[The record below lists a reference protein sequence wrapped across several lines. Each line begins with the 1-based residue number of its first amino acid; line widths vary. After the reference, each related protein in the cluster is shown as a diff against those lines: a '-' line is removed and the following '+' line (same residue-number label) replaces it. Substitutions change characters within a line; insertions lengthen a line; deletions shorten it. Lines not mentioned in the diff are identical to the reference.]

1 MPEASILVAFLAGI
15 VSFFSPCILPIIPGF
30 LSYLSGV
37 GLKDRSANARLKTM
51 LNALFFVL
59 GFSLVFSALGLLLN
73 QALGGITADL
83 RGLLSQLGG
92 IVIIGFGLF
101 LLGVLKLQFLEREY
115 RLPVHKTKYSFLTSF
130 LFGAG
135 FAAGWSPCI
144 SAVLGSI
151 LTLAVASPGMAFA
164 MLFVYSLGLGIPF
177 LMCGFFAS
185 EFASMLSRHGKLI
198 FYFNK
203 FVGILLILL
212 GSLVLTN
219 QLARFSD
226 FSYVVDMLK
235 GAR

>member
-1 MPEASILVAFLAGI
+1 
-15 VSFFSPCILPIIPGF
+15 
-30 LSYLSGV
+30 
-37 GLKDRSANARLKTM
+37 M

-73 QALGGITADL
+73 QAFGSITADL
-83 RGLLSQLGG
+83 RMLLSQLGG

-101 LLGVLKLQFLEREY
+101 LLGILKLRFLEREY
-115 RLPVHKTKYSFLTSF
+115 RLPIRKTRYSFITSF

-151 LTLAVASPGMAFA
+151 LTLAVANPGMAFT

-185 EFASMLSRHGKLI
+185 EFATALSRRGNLI

-203 FVGILLILL
+203 LVGILLILL
-212 GSLVLTN
+212 GLLVLTN
-219 QLARFSD
+219 RLAQFSD
-226 FSYVVDMLK
+226 FSFVTRLF
-235 GAR
+235 GLPASIPF